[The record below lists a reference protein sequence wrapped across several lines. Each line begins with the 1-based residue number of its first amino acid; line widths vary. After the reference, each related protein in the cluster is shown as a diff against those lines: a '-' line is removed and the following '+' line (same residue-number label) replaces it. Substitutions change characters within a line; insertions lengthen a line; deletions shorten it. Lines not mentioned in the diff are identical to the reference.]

1 MNSKTILG
9 LIILIAAA
17 VSGGFAQELRITT
30 TATNTVAS
38 RTTIDLPG
46 LTGNPQAIIVATPI
60 DNTATLNPHP
70 IGAWY
75 YNGKWNI
82 FNTDHA
88 SLPLG
93 CTFRVEIFKA
103 PGPNQFLHVVTRYT
117 LNKSDEGSFIDEPSL
132 NNNPNAAVRIFQNY
146 APDSRPFYLNRLEA
160 KVEYDPAAG
169 KWLIKNVNAGRM
181 AVNMSYN
188 VVVSSGGAAVSDS
201 RPPPVT
207 PPPPTTSNPDV
218 NAEAEA
224 ATALMLPAIPP
235 QTGEK
240 GIPIVFDDLNEF
252 PKKGLPSAA
261 PLPFGN
267 VDHAAAV
274 MAKQILRSDSGSL
287 PVLLTALQAAGF
299 TVIDKNGKVLLK
311 PADGKGQ
318 GLKIYDFE
326 AVGSLKMDRTAIKFP
341 LETIAALITKKVPEI
356 PARQFGELMLR
367 DLRASAERND
377 DPYLRF
383 WARLII
389 ELGNVPGNQIDMM
402 DAPASRVEFNVLQ
415 TSLLLRRLQGV
426 FYRLQNTTGILMK
439 PDANRFGYVP
449 AAFRTDQSIFRY
461 SSSVTAQNPC
471 NLTGDQALILDAAAI
486 QLSTWNGA
494 IVGSFNR
501 PGLNAGIQIAN
512 AALAWGKLAASVTML
527 RGTIHVQEGPLI
539 RTLNSDTSKL
549 SNRRLLVG
557 RFWSEVG
564 DVEALNCL
572 RPTLNLMTGLDFNL
586 PTGGPLGDVAAE
598 WRFKG
603 DNDTRVNDAAARNTD
618 AFVDFEIDK
627 KDRAN
632 GNNPDPQKQVTDDLG
647 LTKMWLVGKPKVPAI
662 LSGPIDVPKK
672 AEVYVTLTLKS
683 AKDFK
688 QNVVDFSGFVLGV
701 AQSVGETGIDP
712 IAFTTALIGA
722 GAEVGYRTPFTAARA
737 VVPVIDHEQCQGG
750 WTGTVTYTVVDSSKS
765 KVNRSP
771 SSTGM
776 QQITGGYESSDRTLI
791 QSGTIS
797 INGGLGKNST
807 ASAQATEVMYLDR
820 LTTGKVLCSRK
831 EGFRPFTV
839 RETITDNGEGSA
851 TGLVDVQIMLRENDY
866 QISFKP
872 MNIEAKVTRVG
883 SGSMPGNCAGK
894 KGGSS
899 NSTYDTTYGL
909 NDRAAAT
916 GKYGPDRNK
925 LSGSYSYTT
934 VPTVTVTIT
943 WNLKR
948 C

>member
-1 MNSKTILG
+1 MNVTIAIG
-9 LIILIAAA
+9 LILLIFAEHAAY
-17 VSGGFAQELRITT
+17 GQEFTFTT
-30 TATNTVAS
+30 GAS
-38 RTTIDLPG
+38 NISASKATIDLPG
-46 LTGNPQAIIVATPI
+46 LAGNPNAIIVAVPTG
-60 DNTATLNPHP
+60 NTAALNPHP

-88 SLPLG
+88 MMPPG
-93 CTFRVEIFKA
+93 CTYRLQIFA
-103 PGPNQFLHVVTRYT
+103 QPGPNQFLHVVTKYT
-117 LNKSDEGSFIDEPSL
+117 LAEEGSFIDEPAL
-132 NNNPNAAVRIFQNY
+132 NNNPTATVRILQNH
-146 APDSRPFYLNRLEA
+146 APDNRSYNLNRYEA
-160 KVEYDPAAG
+160 RVEYVPASG
-169 KWLIKNVNAGRM
+169 KWLIKNINGRRM
-181 AVNMSYN
+181 ELNMSYN

-201 RPPPVT
+201 RPALVAT
-207 PPPPTTSNPDV
+207 PSPIASNPDV
-218 NAEAEA
+218 NADAEA
-224 ATALMLPAIPP
+224 ATALMLPAVPSRGDLS
-235 QTGEK
+235 TT
-240 GIPIVFDDLNEF
+240 PIVFDSLNEF

-261 PLPFGN
+261 PLPSGN

-274 MAKQILRSDSGSL
+274 MAKQILRSDSRSL

-299 TVIDKNGKVLLK
+299 TVIDKNGKVLLR
-311 PADGKGQ
+311 PANGKGQ
-318 GLKIYDFE
+318 GLNFYDFE
-326 AVGSLKMDRTAIKFP
+326 AVGSLKIDRTAIRFS
-341 LETIAALITKKVPEI
+341 LETIAAMITKKTPEI

-367 DLRASAERND
+367 DLRASSERND

-389 ELGNVPGNQIDMM
+389 ELGNFPGNQIDLM

-426 FYRLQNTTGILMK
+426 FYRLNNTTGTLIR
-439 PDANRFGYVP
+439 PDAPRMAFIP
-449 AAFRTDQSIFRY
+449 AAFRRDRSTFQFPSH
-461 SSSVTAQNPC
+461 VNVQNPC
-471 NLTGDQALILDAAAI
+471 NLTGDQAMILDAAAI

-494 IVGSFNR
+494 IVGGFER
-501 PGLNAGIQIAN
+501 PGLDASIQIAN
-512 AALAWGKLAASVTML
+512 AALAWGKLVASVTML
-527 RGTIHVQEGPLI
+527 RGTIHVEEGSLI
-539 RTLNSDTSKL
+539 RTLNSDTSKPP
-549 SNRRLLVG
+549 NRHLLVA

-586 PTGGPLGDVAAE
+586 PTSGPLGDVATE
-598 WRFKG
+598 WHFKG
-603 DNDTRVNDAAARNTD
+603 DNETRVNDASTRNTH

-627 KDRAN
+627 ADRAK
-632 GNNPDPQKQVTDDLG
+632 GNSPDPQKQVTDDLG
-647 LTKMWLVGKPKVPAI
+647 LSKMWLVGKPKVPAI
-662 LSGPIDVPKK
+662 LSGPVDVPKK

-683 AKDFK
+683 AKDLK
-688 QNVVDFSGFVLGV
+688 QNVVDFSGFVLGL
-701 AQSVGETGIDP
+701 AQSVEETGIDP

-765 KVNRSP
+765 KVNRGP

-776 QQITGGYESSDRTLI
+776 QQIAGGYDSSDRTLI

-797 INGGLGKNST
+797 INGGLGKNSN
-807 ASAQATEVMYLDR
+807 ASANATEVLYLDR

-851 TGLVDVQIMLRENDY
+851 SGLVDAQIMLREDDY

-872 MNIEAKVTRVG
+872 MNIAGKVTRVG
-883 SGSMPGNCAGK
+883 TSSMPGNCAGK

-899 NSTYDTTYGL
+899 SSTYDTTYGL
-909 NDRAAAT
+909 NDHVKGT
-916 GKYGPDRNK
+916 GRYGPDRNK
-925 LSGSYSYTT
+925 LSGSHSYNP
-934 VPTVTVTIT
+934 VPTVTVTII
-943 WNLKR
+943 WNLRR
-948 C
+948 CN